1 MNPRYAPPVD
11 DTILIANRLP
21 QSATSQQ
28 SPSERRGAKRAGD
41 ATKAPPGNGAQGTI
55 GKRTGMI
62 LGRETDDVNDHYVFH
77 NVRALPR
84 PAGSQTR
91 PKMFLSMPSP
101 HTA

>member
-1 MNPRYAPPVD
+1 
-11 DTILIANRLP
+11 
-21 QSATSQQ
+21 
-28 SPSERRGAKRAGD
+28 
-41 ATKAPPGNGAQGTI
+41 
-55 GKRTGMI
+55 MI